1 MASKNH
7 LNTSLDLVTAYEKT
21 RAGFVALAIER
32 NRRATPFIDQARALK
47 NVVSQV
53 NNPTDLINMTEIQ
66 PALLAASGVSDKA
79 ASYLQ
84 LEDKIQAIQ
93 GLIKEFLEPAGS
105 DFVEEL
111 VYRFLLTRGD
121 TLGGSMRNV
130 GGVLAQ
136 RKFTR
141 AILANLAL
149 ANIPYYWLHST
160 TKMWIPMTEEDAGI
174 DLYVKGLSWSIG
186 KKNRT
191 IIYNLKVSL
200 VKSNIDVCLFNC
212 DYPQISPE
220 IYKKIYKNPNLYIAL
235 GELKGGIDPAG
246 ADEHWKTARTALSRI
261 WKAFSQVNL
270 SPHTFFIGAAI
281 EKRMAEEIWHDLEC
295 GKLSNAA
302 NMTNDTQLDCIC
314 HWLISL

>member
-1 MASKNH
+1 MAYKNH
-7 LNTSLDLVTAYEKT
+7 LNTGFDLVTAYEKT
-21 RAGFVALAIER
+21 RSGFVALAIER
-32 NRRATPFIDQARALK
+32 NRRATPLIDQARVLK
-47 NVVSQV
+47 TIASQV
-53 NNPTDLINMTEIQ
+53 NSPADLINLVEIQ
-66 PALLAASGVSDKA
+66 PALLAASGISDKA
-79 ASYLQ
+79 GGYLQ
-84 LEDKIQAIQ
+84 PQDKIQAIE

-105 DFVEEL
+105 DFIEEL

-149 ANIPYYWLHST
+149 ANISYYWLHST
-160 TKMWIPMTEEDAGI
+160 TKTWIPMTDEDAGI

-186 KKNRT
+186 NKNRT
-191 IIYNLKVSL
+191 IIYNITVPL
-200 VKSNIDVCLFNC
+200 VKSNIDVYLFNC
-212 DYPQISPE
+212 GYQQISPT
-220 IYKKIYKNPNLYIAL
+220 IYKIPNLYITL

-261 WKAFSQVNL
+261 WKAFSQVDL

-281 EKRMAEEIWHDLEC
+281 EKRMAEEIWNNLES

-302 NMTNDTQLDCIC
+302 NMTNDTQVDSIC